1 MPTREKPAESFPI
14 NLSPP
19 NVAPSG
25 KAPNTARRAD
35 PFDAGAN
42 GTYRPLGHFIL
53 VALFALLAAN
63 AWNEALDIARRVTD
77 EPMGLFWL
85 QLGAGALAVASGI
98 GVWRQAKWATFAI
111 AAWGIESAAMIVLLG
126 PLLKLD
132 PAATVGLWAGAA
144 IVLGMAAGSVLYLR
158 RSLSKGRSSHG
169 RSM

>member
-1 MPTREKPAESFPI
+1 MPTREKSAESFPI
-14 NLSPP
+14 DMSPP
-19 NVAPSG
+19 KVAPSPG
-25 KAPNTARRAD
+25 APHPLRSAD
-35 PFDAGAN
+35 PFDAGAS

-63 AWNEALDIARRVTD
+63 AWNEALDIARHVSD
-77 EPMGLFWL
+77 APMGLFWL

-98 GVWRQAKWATFAI
+98 GVWLRARWATYAI
-111 AAWGIESAAMIVLLG
+111 AGWGIESASMIVLLG

-132 PAATVGLWAGAA
+132 PAATVGLWVGAA

-158 RSLSKGRSSHG
+158 RSLNKGRVSSG